1 MRGIS
6 TPWGMAHLRASYAQ
20 AIFDA
25 VREIIPFRQAV
36 KIALDAV
43 WGLMTMV
50 IILRFS
56 GGMEGGMN
64 LARNVALKAGALSVT
79 R

>member
-1 MRGIS
+1 
-6 TPWGMAHLRASYAQ
+6 MA
-20 AIFDA
+20 
-25 VREIIPFRQAV
+25 
-36 KIALDAV
+36 
-43 WGLMTMV
+43 MV